1 LLGQIEL
8 VEGVDQSDDAGMNQ
22 VFEGHV
28 AGQALVYAA
37 GNVTNLGK
45 LVHKNALA
53 FGVALDA
60 LIGFG
65 GLFGHGLACFR

>member
-1 LLGQIEL
+1 
-8 VEGVDQSDDAGMNQ
+8 
-22 VFEGHV
+22 
-28 AGQALVYAA
+28 VYAA